1 MIFHE
6 ELDIR
11 SLFVP
16 DDADDAVDEDEAV
29 ELVDAI
35 DALSPLLLLA
45 AQASWGCFGPQM
57 RTVPSSE
64 ADANRDG
71 YTGFQL
77 TQFTVR
83 V

>member
-6 ELDIR
+6 EFDIR

-16 DDADDAVDEDEAV
+16 DDADDEVDEDDAV

-45 AQASWGCFGPQM
+45 AQAS
-57 RTVPSSE
+57 
-64 ADANRDG
+64 
-71 YTGFQL
+71 
-77 TQFTVR
+77 
-83 V
+83 

>member
-16 DDADDAVDEDEAV
+16 DEADDDADEDEAV

-35 DALSPLLLLA
+35 DVLSPLLLLA
-45 AQASWGCFGPQM
+45 AQASWGCFGPQI
-57 RTVPSSE
+57 RTVPSSD
-64 ADANRDG
+64 ADANKDG

-77 TQFTVR
+77 TQLTLR

>member
-6 ELDIR
+6 DDIG

-16 DDADDAVDEDEAV
+16 DDADDDVDEDDAV

-45 AQASWGCFGPQM
+45 AQAS
-57 RTVPSSE
+57 
-64 ADANRDG
+64 
-71 YTGFQL
+71 
-77 TQFTVR
+77 
-83 V
+83 